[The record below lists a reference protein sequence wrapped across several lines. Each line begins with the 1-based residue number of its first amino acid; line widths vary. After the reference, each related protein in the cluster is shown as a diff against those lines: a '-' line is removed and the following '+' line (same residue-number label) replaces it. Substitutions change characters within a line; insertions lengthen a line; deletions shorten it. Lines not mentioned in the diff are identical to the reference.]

1 MAAAVFVFTTITLT
15 EAPTPCPLPAAIPP
29 VIPVYFSE
37 EAAKTK
43 MSPFVFM
50 TVPFPICAQVVL
62 LLTNTWMTPSPD
74 TEMPL
79 LLSIRRNT
87 SSYQNRSYAQI
98 TVRTDGHITGHVSGH
113 VSIRIHCT
121 SGFHVLAKSC
131 LHCHVVYNRADGHS
145 GALAATVRHRTGDH
159 CRVHFGSGRY
169 FQSIG
174 QYQHHTIS
182 NQRSTVSSMTRTVKE
197 PAPVKLLPTVDADP
211 PTASR

>member
-1 MAAAVFVFTTITLT
+1 
-15 EAPTPCPLPAAIPP
+15 
-29 VIPVYFSE
+29 
-37 EAAKTK
+37 
-43 MSPFVFM
+43 MSPFVFIA
-50 TVPFPICAQVVL
+50 VSDLSAGGVAAYKYLDDAIAGHGNAVA
-62 LLTNTWMTPSPD
+62 
-74 TEMPL
+74 
-79 LLSIRRNT
+79 LSIRRNT

-182 NQRSTVSSMTRTVKE
+182 NQRLYGVLHDQNGKGTCAGKAAAHGRYRSAHCLQIIVLVRE
-197 PAPVKLLPTVDADP
+197 QI
-211 PTASR
+211 